1 MNKNLV
7 ICKKQLGKPF
17 LQITYLTHFPCF
29 YDILLGK
36 TAKLRLSLRCHIE
49 EVELA
54 VVPEAGGFLT
64 GGSLISFER

>member
-17 LQITYLTHFPCF
+17 LQITYLTHFLCF
-29 YDILLGK
+29 YDILPGK
-36 TAKLRLSLRCHIE
+36 TAKLRLTTGVHIE
-49 EVELA
+49 EVELVA
-54 VVPEAGGFLT
+54 VPEVGGVLT